1 MPESSEELQSA
12 PIAGQPPAV
21 AKPKWHAEDGHL
33 GKLAQRAWRILYKWP
48 FTAFGILLAVVA
60 CTRPQVFHVVAD
72 VPWSYELRQGLL
84 WALLY
89 GLGVL
94 VLVAATVI
102 GMVLVIPS
110 DRELETTDLS
120 QMRWH
125 RRAGEWTKRR
135 FAELLSYLAN
145 RYNALD
151 LWLFARETGGAA
163 PDAPLLA
170 PPRRSRSR
178 WAVGLS
184 FLLVGLAVWLGGIA
198 EARESPWSGG
208 SRRLLLALGL
218 ALSGLWFLFGYERPT
233 APRRRAL
240 GRYALMTLIALIA
253 GETLWALPS
262 HFQGLFSYRYYT
274 IWGVLFL
281 LFIIVATGRL
291 IDRTALRARF
301 ALVLIVLALARW
313 SSGFQVDTRAVSG
326 TRAVERAL
334 LDEGEEW
341 FVRLERRIAA
351 GDPARPVVFVAASG
365 GGSRAAIFASLVYEY
380 LNNMGFDGAAAPSPD
395 AAMARNVAA
404 MSGVSGGS
412 LATAYYLVHPRPDR
426 RDVPRNYTAGE
437 VADGMVETANG
448 YVKQT
453 RSCHDDPRTCLW
465 PEEDE
470 LVRHRRS
477 DACVDVAAQMGRLPA
492 RGPDAAPWLFR
503 SAFVDD
509 MATDFMAPLLRG
521 VLTPFLERGH
531 SVSDFWAEHFEW
543 VGTTQRSCLT
553 APTKEGRWVCDWSRA
568 TPPPLAMLNATDVAN
583 GRRVVIGYPPVPVGL
598 LGAGMASLSDSGGAH
613 ELSLADG
620 ARLSANFPWGFEIGM
635 FATQSYT
642 RLLPSSLKLT
652 DGGVTD
658 NSGLDTIATMLERLE
673 VLARPPDTNALP
685 QTNSREDY
693 YTTHARAVRD
703 ALVRRGV
710 MLIEIDSGARPARA
724 EALGYVLPAVA
735 DPLDAMSLA
744 GFGGTTTIKTGHISR
759 LRDALDH
766 MARQV
771 PEHERLGSGQLFY
784 HLPFVCNHADAV
796 MTAWALGPKDKA
808 KLMTMFLVEAQANA
822 VALKARAESLVALN
836 REIESASK
844 TAAAPRNAAEGRMA
858 AKLIEDARQGEEA
871 RLRDDSDTFGP
882 QQVVAVP
889 VAEHRDD
896 PPPPP
901 NAPAAAPPRP
911 SPPPPSPTP
920 VKQEGWI
927 YLGQYDEG
935 AGRWVSNRLGK
946 SKKEPPPDPDHALDE
961 GASLTALGRVSIRQD
976 KPDANAT
983 FSPVKALLQP
993 GSTVKLA
1000 GKPERWQGTGFVWAR
1015 VTY

>member
-1 MPESSEELQSA
+1 LPESSDELSGGTQRPGSD
-12 PIAGQPPAV
+12 P
-21 AKPKWHAEDGHL
+21 KPKWHAEDGHL
-33 GKLAQRAWRILYKWP
+33 GKVARQAWRVLYKAP
-48 FTAFGILLAVVA
+48 FTVFGILLAVVA

-72 VPWSYELRQGLL
+72 VPWAYELRQGLL
-84 WALLY
+84 TALLY
-89 GLGVL
+89 GVSVL
-94 VLVAATVI
+94 VLLAATI
-102 GMVLVIPS
+102 AGMVLVIPS
-110 DRELETTDLS
+110 DHELATTDLS

-135 FAELLSYLAN
+135 LAELLSYLAN

-151 LWLFARETGGAA
+151 LWLFARETHGAP
-163 PDAPLLA
+163 PDAPVLTA
-170 PPRRSRSR
+170 PRRSPAR
-178 WAVGLS
+178 WAI
-184 FLLVGLAVWLGGIA
+184 GLAFFVLGALVWTAGVV
-198 EARESPWSGG
+198 EARASAWAGG

-218 ALSGLWFLFGYERPT
+218 ALSGAWFLVGHEHPT

-240 GRYALMTLIALIA
+240 GRYALMTLLALVG
-253 GETLWALPS
+253 GEIIWCLPRL
-262 HFQGLFSYRYYT
+262 FQGTFSYRYYT
-274 IWGVLFL
+274 IWAVLFL
-281 LFIIVATGRL
+281 LFVIVATARL
-291 IDRTALRARF
+291 IDRTALRWRF
-301 ALVLIVLALARW
+301 ALVVAVLLLSRW
-313 SSGFQVDTRAVSG
+313 SSGFQVDTRAVTG
-326 TRAVERAL
+326 TRAVEQAL

-380 LNNMGFDGAAAPSPD
+380 LNHVGFDGAPAATPD
-395 AAMARNVAA
+395 AAIARNVAA
-404 MSGVSGGS
+404 MSAVSGGS
-412 LATAYYLVHPRPDR
+412 LATAYYLVHPRGEPR
-426 RDVPRNYTAGE
+426 PVPRNYTAAE

-453 RSCHDDPRTCLW
+453 KSCHDDPRTCLW

-477 DACVDVAAQMGRLPA
+477 DACVDVARQMKRLPA
-492 RGPDAAPWLFR
+492 QGPDAAPWLFG

-553 APTKEGRWVCDWSRA
+553 ASPKSERWVCDWSRA

-613 ELSLADG
+613 DLDLSDG

-658 NSGLDTIATMLERLE
+658 NSGLDTIATTLERLE

-685 QTNSREDY
+685 QSGSREDY
-693 YTTHARAVRD
+693 YTRHARALRD
-703 ALVRRGV
+703 ALVKRGV

-724 EALGYVLPAVA
+724 EALGYVLPAIA

-759 LRDALDH
+759 VRDALDH

-771 PEHERLGSGQLFY
+771 PDHDRLGSGQLFY

-808 KLMTMFLVEAQANA
+808 KLMTMFLVEAEANG

-836 REIESASK
+836 HEIESASK
-844 TAAAPRNAAEGRMA
+844 TVAAPRTAAEGRMA

-871 RLRDDSDTFGP
+871 RLRDDSDALGA

-889 VAEHRDD
+889 LAEQQEDPPAPPPAQNAA

-901 NAPAAAPPRP
+901 PA
-911 SPPPPSPTP
+911 SKS
-920 VKQEGWI
+920 EGWI
-927 YLGQYDEG
+927 YLGQYDG
-935 AGRWVSNRLGK
+935 DAGRWVSNRLGR
-946 SKKEPPPDPDHALDE
+946 SKKEPPPDPDHGLDV
-961 GASLTALGRVSIRQD
+961 GAALTALGRVSIRQD
-976 KPDANAT
+976 KPDGNAS
-983 FSPVKALLQP
+983 FAPVKALLQP